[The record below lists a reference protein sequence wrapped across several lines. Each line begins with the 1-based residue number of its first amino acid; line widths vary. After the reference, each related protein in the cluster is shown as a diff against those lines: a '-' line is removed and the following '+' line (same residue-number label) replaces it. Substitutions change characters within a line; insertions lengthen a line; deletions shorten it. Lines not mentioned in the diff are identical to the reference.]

1 MVMTHRAQEEQMQ
14 QFGQV
19 SELKPDELF
28 QKFIRE
34 YLCWFDQDLGHDYKL
49 VSVTNGVFQTAQV
62 SAQDKIR
69 TPSSNQNNGDILH
82 PVIDLL
88 RK

>member
-1 MVMTHRAQEEQMQ
+1 MQ

-62 SAQDKIR
+62 SA
-69 TPSSNQNNGDILH
+69 
-82 PVIDLL
+82 
-88 RK
+88 